1 MKKRLLVL
9 GLIGYLFVMSNPCWA
24 QLYKWV
30 DEKGTI
36 HFSDDPPPAALK
48 TQAKDPA
55 KVQVKT
61 QDRNQEKNQVKNQKG
76 NPEKQA
82 TQEADTQAIL
92 KRLEMGNRHIPDD
105 MKKYGPGGGSEGPRG
120 GGEQAVSSPG
130 VRRGSS

>member
-1 MKKRLLVL
+1 MKRSLFLLF
-9 GLIGYLFVMSNPCWA
+9 LFLVAFNSSICEA

-36 HFSDDPPPAALK
+36 HFSDDPPPAVLK

-61 QDRNQEKNQVKNQKG
+61 QDKNQEKNQKRNS
-76 NPEKQA
+76 EKQT
-82 TQEADTQAIL
+82 TQESDTQAIL
-92 KRLEMGNRHIPDD
+92 KRLEMGNRYIPDD
-105 MKKYGPGGGSEGPRG
+105 MKKYGPGGGYAGPRG
-120 GGEQAVSSPG
+120 GGEQTVSSPS

>member
-1 MKKRLLVL
+1 MKKRMLVL
-9 GLIGYLFVMSNPCWA
+9 GLIGYLFVMSNPCSA

-36 HFSDDPPPAALK
+36 HFSDDPPPVALK
-48 TQAKDPA
+48 TQAKDLA

-61 QDRNQEKNQVKNQKG
+61 QDRNQEKNQKG

-92 KRLEMGNRHIPDD
+92 KRLEMGNRYIPDD
-105 MKKYGPGGGSEGPRG
+105 MKKYGPGGGYEGPQG
-120 GGEQAVSSPG
+120 GGEQTVSSPS
-130 VRRGSS
+130 VRRRSS